1 MFHDLIKAYADAMYV
16 ATTLRLP
23 VSVAPA
29 PESECLAEGE
39 ERRRAGLSGRR
50 ARGIGGW
57 LRTRLGRRFGTAA
70 APTPSVRP
78 SFVRARHP

>member
-23 VSVAPA
+23 VSVAPTRD
-29 PESECLAEGE
+29 LAEGE
-39 ERRRAGLSGRR
+39 ERRRAGLSGRL

-57 LRTRLGRRFGTAA
+57 LRTRLDRRFGTAA